1 MMDLEVKNG
10 ADFYQKSTEKRE
22 NTIIKVS
29 PSGVLHPVDEEHPK
43 GDDSSLNQPVNAI
56 FLPKT

>member
-1 MMDLEVKNG
+1 MMDLEVKND

-29 PSGVLHPVDEEHPK
+29 SSGVLHPVDEEHPK
-43 GDDSSLNQPVNAI
+43 GDDSSLN
-56 FLPKT
+56 